1 MWILNLKTRKW
12 TRRWLFPLL
21 VRSYHSLL
29 GWSVEENPIGWGKG
43 YDNCTSWEGPV
54 VAAFGGYTTGMDV
67 FSGEELAYVFDDLL
81 VSYPPPRNTDFA
93 QALSPWMKASMN
105 VKREGAE
112 LISTRYEHSSV
123 LSEQG
128 VLVIWGGSFQDT
140 SRVKGLWMINIA
152 GEDSSINLSMAEED
166 NIYNDYERTIT
177 ALHTIVIMLMFMSIS
192 LTLLLGLTQ
201 RYQELVQQANDDAAV
216 AAGVAFAAQ
225 DFGDSPPIR
234 RGNGL
239 HPEIIDTLPQKIYIA
254 SENNDG
260 NGETEQGN
268 QDCCPIC
275 LVDYEDGDELRVL
288 PCNHFMHKT
297 CLDAWLV
304 NNPSCPTCRHSLSE
318 LVDDRPIMQ
327 LRTLRSRISNNSAL
341 ARFLGHDHA
350 MDINGIEMTDFSDGS
365 LPRDAI
371 IDLRYVSRS
380 PLAPPE
386 EDATMEPS
394 GEGQRQGDNA
404 EDTHVQM
411 TAMEELSA
419 WRRQRR
425 QLQRERR
432 RSSMASFRQN
442 VSQIRRDQRH
452 RIPLA
457 DLDDE

>member
-1 MWILNLKTRKW
+1 
-12 TRRWLFPLL
+12 
-21 VRSYHSLL
+21 
-29 GWSVEENPIGWGKG
+29 
-43 YDNCTSWEGPV
+43 
-54 VAAFGGYTTGMDV
+54 
-67 FSGEELAYVFDDLL
+67 
-81 VSYPPPRNTDFA
+81 
-93 QALSPWMKASMN
+93 
-105 VKREGAE
+105 
-112 LISTRYEHSSV
+112 
-123 LSEQG
+123 
-128 VLVIWGGSFQDT
+128 
-140 SRVKGLWMINIA
+140 
-152 GEDSSINLSMAEED
+152 
-166 NIYNDYERTIT
+166 
-177 ALHTIVIMLMFMSIS
+177 
-192 LTLLLGLTQ
+192 
-201 RYQELVQQANDDAAV
+201 
-216 AAGVAFAAQ
+216 
-225 DFGDSPPIR
+225 
-234 RGNGL
+234 
-239 HPEIIDTLPQKIYIA
+239 
-254 SENNDG
+254 
-260 NGETEQGN
+260 
-268 QDCCPIC
+268 
-275 LVDYEDGDELRVL
+275 
-288 PCNHFMHKT
+288 MHKT